1 MSVVNVFDGSVFLSP
16 DLPAGYGTT
25 ISAPG
30 TQLSDMIA
38 GGIYFREIGN
48 ESDVVLLNVEG
59 YFVSMY
65 KSLSNQRL
73 MQQFAARMTSIGI
86 QNKIRW
92 VHRSLALSLSFEAA
106 LKSVGENV
114 TVSDDW
120 SNLTQIN
127 QQLAGRYIAVW
138 ASP

>member
-1 MSVVNVFDGSVFLSP
+1 MSVVNVFDGSVFLSQ
-16 DLPAGYGTT
+16 DLPSGYGNT

-30 TQLSDMIA
+30 TQLSEMIA
-38 GGIYFREIGN
+38 SGIYFREIG
-48 ESDVVLLNVEG
+48 ESDVVLLNIEG
-59 YFVSMY
+59 YLCSMY

-73 MQQFAARMTSIGI
+73 MQQFVARMTNISG

-92 VHRSLALSLSFEAA
+92 VHRNLALSLSMQNA
-106 LKSVGENV
+106 LASCGINV

-127 QQLAGRYIAVW
+127 QQLAGQFIQIW
-138 ASP
+138 AAP

>member
-1 MSVVNVFDGSVFLSP
+1 
-16 DLPAGYGTT
+16 
-25 ISAPG
+25 
-30 TQLSDMIA
+30 
-38 GGIYFREIGN
+38 
-48 ESDVVLLNVEG
+48 
-59 YFVSMY
+59 MY

-73 MQQFAARMTSIGI
+73 MQQSVARMPSIGS

-120 SNLTQIN
+120 SNLVQIN

>member
-1 MSVVNVFDGSVFLSP
+1 MSVVNVFDGSVFLSQ
-16 DLPAGYGTT
+16 DLPSGYGNT

-30 TQLSDMIA
+30 TQLSEMIA
-38 GGIYFREIGN
+38 SGIYFREIG
-48 ESDVVLLNVEG
+48 ESDVVLLNIEG
-59 YFVSMY
+59 YLCSMY

-73 MQQFAARMTSIGI
+73 MQQFVARMTNISG

-92 VHRSLALSLSFEAA
+92 VHMNLALSLSMQNA
-106 LKSVGENV
+106 LASCGINV

-127 QQLAGRYIAVW
+127 QQLAGQFIQIW
-138 ASP
+138 AAP

>member
-25 ISAPG
+25 LSAPG
-30 TQLSDMIA
+30 TQLGDMIA
-38 GGIYFREIGN
+38 GGMYFREIGN

-59 YFVSMY
+59 YLVSMY

-73 MQQFAARMTSIGI
+73 MQQFVARMTSIGG

-114 TVSDDW
+114 IVSDDW